1 MDIHVIGAQQNGYYA
16 AMVMNWNDNLAQAL
30 TLDFA
35 LMGAASSFNQ
45 LCQVWDLWNGQALG
59 SFKGFLDTPMINPH
73 DNVAYM
79 IKC

>member
-1 MDIHVIGAQQNGYYA
+1 MVI
-16 AMVMNWNDNLAQAL
+16 NWNDDVAQAL

-35 LMGAASSFNQ
+35 LMGAAQNFNQ
-45 LCQVWDLWNGQALG
+45 VCQVYDLWNNQFVGA
-59 SFKGFLDTPMINPH
+59 FKGFLDTPLIQPH